1 LTNKNFS
8 DFNEEMNDL
17 DLNIKKFYLKMRYT
31 NDYLKNNNIQ
41 VWENFMDNKISKR
54 GNVFNLLYNLG
65 EKINF
70 KSNKSFVVSKEIPI
84 QDLVELNL
92 QKLKI

>member
-1 LTNKNFS
+1 MTNKNFS